1 VRRSIA
7 CRSAAHHFLESDL
20 VLSYDDWV
28 EIQTAHRAVVDA
40 LARDI
45 FAGRY
50 RPGASLPTEP
60 ELCVAFAVS
69 RTTVREALKTLTAKG
84 IVTVRPKT
92 GTRVLPFD
100 RWSLL
105 DPEVV
110 AWRLA
115 AGVDDAFVHDL
126 VDIRLI
132 IEPEAA
138 ARAANRAEPDD
149 VAALSEAYA
158 FMDRAAHGDG
168 SYIQADLDFHCTL
181 LRSAHNQFLSQ
192 LIPALTG
199 MLRFSFGLSVTSMD
213 NAIAALPLHRAIL
226 TGIAAH
232 RPAAA
237 RAATRHL
244 IEQARDDI
252 EARPEGMASALMHA
266 SPISPLSSFETRPA
280 GASRDEGP
288 KTNPHGAAAA
298 KRPSRTMRPSTRTR
312 PNAKAKARA
321 R

>member
-1 VRRSIA
+1 M
-7 CRSAAHHFLESDL
+7 
-20 VLSYDDWV
+20 

-60 ELCVAFAVS
+60 ELCAAFAVS

-92 GTRVLPFD
+92 GTRVMPFD

-115 AGVDDAFVHDL
+115 AGVDDEFVRDL

-138 ARAANRAEPDD
+138 ARAADRAEPEDIS
-149 VAALSEAYA
+149 ALSDAYA

-199 MLRFSFGLSVTSMD
+199 MLRFSFGLSVTSMN

-226 TGIAAH
+226 TGIEAH
-232 RPAAA
+232 KPAAA

-252 EARPEGMASALMHA
+252 EARPEGKAGELMHA
-266 SPISPLSSFETRPA
+266 SPASPLSSFETRAA
-280 GASRDEGP
+280 GARPDEDA
-288 KTNPHGAAAA
+288 KIIPHGTGAA
-298 KRPSRTMRPSTRTR
+298 KRPSRPLRPSTRAR
-312 PNAKAKARA
+312 PHAKTKARS

>member
-1 VRRSIA
+1 
-7 CRSAAHHFLESDL
+7 
-20 VLSYDDWV
+20 V

-50 RPGASLPTEP
+50 QPGASLPTEP
-60 ELCVAFAVS
+60 ELCAVFAVS

-115 AGVDDAFVHDL
+115 AGVDDEFVRDL

-138 ARAANRAEPDD
+138 ARAASRAQPHDIT
-149 VAALSEAYA
+149 ALTEAYA
-158 FMDRAAHGDG
+158 FMHRAAHGDG
-168 SYIQADLDFHCTL
+168 SYIQADLDFHCML

-192 LIPALTG
+192 LIPVLTG
-199 MLRFSFGLSVTSMD
+199 MLRFSFELSVTSRR
-213 NAIAALPLHRAIL
+213 AVIAALPLHRAIL
-226 TGIAAH
+226 TGIERH
-232 RPAAA
+232 DPNTA
-237 RAATRHL
+237 RAATLYL
-244 IEQARDDI
+244 IERARDDI
-252 EARPEGMASALMHA
+252 EARPEGKASKLRRVAT
-266 SPISPLSSFETRPA
+266 ISHPSSFETRPA
-280 GASRDEGP
+280 GAPQDEDN
-288 KTNPHGAAAA
+288 KNNPHGEGAA
-298 KRPSRTMRPSTRTR
+298 KRPSRTMRGSTRARLRSKT
-312 PNAKAKARA
+312 KAPSL
-321 R
+321 